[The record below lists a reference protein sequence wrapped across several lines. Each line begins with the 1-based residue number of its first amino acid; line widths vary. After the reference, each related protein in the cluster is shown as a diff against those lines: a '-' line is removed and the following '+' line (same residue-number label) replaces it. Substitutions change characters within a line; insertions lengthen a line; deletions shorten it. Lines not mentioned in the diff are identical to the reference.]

1 MHTEYDPFQG
11 MMACCSLQA
20 EIAGLNVKV
29 LEAHGRSGGKL
40 QSISQDGL
48 TWDEGAI
55 TMTASEE
62 EVGFLPDNLAL
73 TKKQELVRML
83 FTFLMFYPFLCT
95 IGWPYSTSCGVI
107 QILLGNWSFVEVIL
121 ERSKLHWIWSFVG
134 KGLWISHKMVLG
146 LLEMELG
153 IPAA

>member
-73 TKKQELVRML
+73 TKKQEL
-83 FTFLMFYPFLCT
+83 LC
-95 IGWPYSTSCGVI
+95 
-107 QILLGNWSFVEVIL
+107 
-121 ERSKLHWIWSFVG
+121 
-134 KGLWISHKMVLG
+134 
-146 LLEMELG
+146 
-153 IPAA
+153 